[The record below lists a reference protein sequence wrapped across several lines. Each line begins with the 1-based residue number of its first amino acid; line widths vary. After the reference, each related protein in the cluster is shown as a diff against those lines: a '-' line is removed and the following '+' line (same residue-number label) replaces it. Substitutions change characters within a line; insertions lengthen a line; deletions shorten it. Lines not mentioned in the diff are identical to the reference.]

1 MKPKQMSVLAALG
14 IMACGILGGCHPQ
27 KRVVWAPDGQQAA
40 YLTPAGLHLLQADG
54 KLSELRAPGVTEV
67 AWFAD
72 GKRLCA
78 VVQTQ
83 AKTWKDVAARLSEA
97 QQRDVRAVAEQ
108 LRTAALAHNG
118 DWDKFE
124 LPAEVKAHADG
135 LAAALL
141 YLRDVQPEGLR
152 EKLGEKWADLE
163 KTAATIYEL
172 QIFAVEG
179 GQVLPKMRLHLA
191 LEPLCS
197 LRIAPNGSSVLFTAG
212 PEEEALTLWV
222 APTDVAGA
230 PRQVANWVSLSPDWS
245 ADGRY
250 AVYAAAALAKPEGSD
265 AVRLGSISR
274 REIADAQ
281 GRLLSEFDKP
291 QDLAGILFH
300 ELTRV
305 RCLKDGRILFASSE
319 ATLPATA
326 QDMPARPAL
335 FAVDP
340 ERQPTVTRML
350 PRSAATSVD
359 EDLTF
364 FEVSPDEKRVAIL
377 HNDWTVSVLTL
388 ATGTLEVVQERK
400 AKDAKQTATVPAW
413 RSADELCCVAPP
425 AGEKGRVEVVL
436 WSAAGVKGLSSEW
449 TEADVKPLWEAEEEK
464 TEKAPL

>member
-1 MKPKQMSVLAALG
+1 MRRNHAIAMAALG
-14 IMACGILGGCHPQ
+14 IVLLGILGGCHPQ

-97 QQRDVRAVAEQ
+97 QQKDVRTTAEV
-108 LRTAALAHNG
+108 LRTAALAYNG
-118 DWDKFE
+118 DWGHFE
-124 LPAEVKAHADG
+124 LPAEAKAHSDR

-141 YLRDVQPEGLR
+141 YLRDVQPEELR
-152 EKLGEKWADLE
+152 EKLGEKWADME
-163 KTAATIYEL
+163 KAAATIYEL
-172 QIFAVEG
+172 QIFAVTGE
-179 GQVLPKMRLHLA
+179 QVQPKLRLHLA
-191 LEPLCS
+191 LEPLHS
-197 LRIAPNGSSVLFTAG
+197 LRMAPNGSAVLFTAG
-212 PEEEALTLWV
+212 TEEEALTLWV
-222 APTDVAGA
+222 ASTDAAGV
-230 PRQVANWVSLSPDWS
+230 PRQVASLVSLAPDWS

-250 AVYAAAALAKPEGSD
+250 VVYAAAAMAKPEQSD

-274 REIADAQ
+274 REVADAQ
-281 GRLLSEFDKP
+281 GRLLSEFGKP

-326 QDMPARPAL
+326 QDMPARPSL

-340 ERQPTVTRML
+340 ERQATVTRLL
-350 PRSAATSVD
+350 PRNAAASVD

-364 FEVSPDEKRVAIL
+364 FEVSPDEKRLAIL
-377 HNDWTVSVLTL
+377 HNNWTVSVLTL
-388 ATGTLEVVQERK
+388 ADGTLEQVQSRK
-400 AKDAKQTATVPAW
+400 ATDMKQTATVPAW
-413 RSADELCCVAPP
+413 RNANELCVVVPP
-425 AGEKGRVEVVL
+425 AEEKGRAEVVL
-436 WSAAGVKGLSSEW
+436 WSAAGEKVLSGAW
-449 TEADVKPLWEAEEEK
+449 KEADVKPLWEAEEEK